1 MEASLG
7 PMSFAERLAD
17 RLPAPGPT
25 TRDVAL
31 AGGLALLVL
40 AAAQTAAIPAD
51 GHAMSPTGAILL
63 LAETLPLAVRHR
75 YPVQVLAI
83 TGIATIVYGAMGE
96 PATGAEFGVLI
107 AMYTVASVSDW
118 RTSIISLGAT
128 LMGIQATYVVTLLR
142 SPTTLPVY
150 IISYGKAA
158 GLFVAAWLVGDS
170 IRSRRERAAE
180 LEHRAEEL
188 ERARDDE
195 ARQAVVDE
203 RQRIARELHDVVAH
217 NVSVMVVQ
225 AGGARRVLE
234 TKPELAREALGA
246 IESTGR
252 EALGEMRRMLD
263 VLRTDDTVDGLA
275 PQPSLSRLDG
285 LVEHVREAGVP
296 VELLVQGEP
305 RPLPVA
311 IDLTAFRI
319 VQEALTNVVKHAGRA
334 RATVWIAYEPG
345 SVAIEVADDGRGPG
359 ASTFPSDPGRRHGI
373 IGMRERV
380 ALFGGELSI
389 GPRMQGGFIVRAR
402 LPIDGTAR

>member
-1 MEASLG
+1 MSL
-7 PMSFAERLAD
+7 AERLAD
-17 RLPAPGPT
+17 RLPEPGESA
-25 TRDVAL
+25 RDVVL
-31 AGGLALLVL
+31 ACGLAVLVL
-40 AAAQTAAIPAD
+40 AAAQTATIPAD
-51 GHAMSPTGAILL
+51 GHGLSPTGAILL

-107 AMYTVASVSDW
+107 AMYTVASVADW
-118 RTSIISLGAT
+118 RTSIICLAVT
-128 LMGIQATYVVTLLR
+128 LMGIQATFVVILLR

-150 IISYGKAA
+150 IISYGKTA
-158 GLFVAAWLVGDS
+158 GLFVAAWLVGES

-195 ARQAVVDE
+195 ARQAVIDE

-234 TKPELAREALGA
+234 TKPELAMEALAA

-285 LVEHVREAGVP
+285 LVDHVREAGVV
-296 VELLVQGEP
+296 VELMVQGEA
-305 RPLPVA
+305 RSLPVA

-334 RATVWIAYEPG
+334 RATVRIAYEPG
-345 SVAIEVADDGRGPG
+345 SVAIEVADDGRG
-359 ASTFPSDPGRRHGI
+359 AARSTFPSDPGRRHGI

-389 GPRMQGGFIVRAR
+389 GPRMEGGFVVRAR
-402 LPIDGTAR
+402 LPIDPAPG